1 MRLTHTMSRKQTF
14 LTILRNEPT
23 RVMISISCVIL
34 ASIVELIPWLAIYL
48 SAQAIV
54 NQQPIIM
61 HSMVILVAIIV
72 RYTLYSTAVWQAHLV
87 AYHVI
92 AKIRQHIISALA
104 YMPVEKLK
112 DFRQADLE
120 KRISDDCQQLEPL
133 IAHHGTD
140 IINGLLMP
148 IFLTCLLF
156 YIDWRIGL
164 IAFIP
169 LPIAAAIQ
177 FLMMRG
183 FSDRLE
189 KYNDVVSR
197 MHSAQLEFIRSLGVM
212 KLFAVD
218 ASSYQQLYRSMRRHN
233 RIVIGYTQQ
242 MITAWVS
249 FITIA
254 QTSFILIIPFAITF
268 TLNGS
273 ISTSDLVMVSVITA
287 GLLKPWLDLTQIAG
301 QMQHSLLSLDRL
313 IPLFGQGII
322 EKKHQTETIQ
332 LLSCNNLTVSRG
344 DRQILKNINKTI
356 FPGEKVVIHGSS
368 GSGKSSLIEV
378 LTGSLNADEGGWYI
392 NNNPVN
398 QLNDKQRAH
407 LITLVG
413 QRAVFFKGSIKDNLL
428 LAANDVSDSAIWQV
442 LTSLHLAPVIYRLS
456 NGIDTKMG
464 VTERHF
470 SGGEMQRLSI
480 ARAILANTPILIL
493 DEATA
498 HLDVKTEFDVLKTID
513 EYSPCQTKIII
524 THKTN
529 AVHNFNRRWF
539 IHNTS
544 VIEE

>member
-1 MRLTHTMSRKQTF
+1 M
-14 LTILRNEPT
+14 
-23 RVMISISCVIL
+23 
-34 ASIVELIPWLAIYL
+34 
-48 SAQAIV
+48 
-54 NQQPIIM
+54 
-61 HSMVILVAIIV
+61 
-72 RYTLYSTAVWQAHLV
+72 
-87 AYHVI
+87 
-92 AKIRQHIISALA
+92 
-104 YMPVEKLK
+104 
-112 DFRQADLE
+112 
-120 KRISDDCQQLEPL
+120 
-133 IAHHGTD
+133 
-140 IINGLLMP
+140 
-148 IFLTCLLF
+148 
-156 YIDWRIGL
+156 
-164 IAFIP
+164 
-169 LPIAAAIQ
+169 
-177 FLMMRG
+177 
-183 FSDRLE
+183 
-189 KYNDVVSR
+189 
-197 MHSAQLEFIRSLGVM
+197 
-212 KLFAVD
+212 
-218 ASSYQQLYRSMRRHN
+218 
-233 RIVIGYTQQ
+233 
-242 MITAWVS
+242 
-249 FITIA
+249 
-254 QTSFILIIPFAITF
+254 
-268 TLNGS
+268 
-273 ISTSDLVMVSVITA
+273 
-287 GLLKPWLDLTQIAG
+287 
-301 QMQHSLLSLDRL
+301 
-313 IPLFGQGII
+313 
-322 EKKHQTETIQ
+322 
-332 LLSCNNLTVSRG
+332 SRG

-464 VTERHF
+464 ETERHF